1 MSNQSSDV
9 RSSALVEFRAHNV
22 RSFRDEVTLSM
33 ASTAMS
39 EKRYVREVPW
49 REGGKP
55 LSVLPAAGI
64 YGANASGKS
73 NLLKVMD
80 DMRYHVLVSFRH
92 GRPSGGMPRHPFLL
106 DDESRAQPSRYQVEM
121 VLRGVLHQY
130 GFAIDDKRVIEEW
143 AYRYPKG
150 RAALLFYRDAAG
162 VRLGGTERSKGRA
175 VLEILRPNAL
185 FLSTAASA
193 NHPLLL
199 PIYQWFEG
207 NLLLADADNRPVRTG
222 FTAEMLDDDRE
233 RKAVLH
239 LLRAADLGI
248 TGARKVKMDPAEQ
261 ERFQRFLHLLHDE
274 GIEEEPILT
283 FDPIMGVKLVHDG
296 VADEVEIDEADESR
310 GTLVWFGLI
319 GTVLRALA
327 SGSVLLADE
336 LDASL
341 HPRLVQEL
349 LRVFQDPETNTRCA
363 QLIFNSH
370 DMQLL
375 GDSSGSRPLGR
386 DQIWFTEKL
395 NEGTTVLY
403 PLTNYEP
410 RKQEAIGKRYRQGYY
425 GARPIL
431 SIGDTDAAADLV
443 TAGDR

>member
-1 MSNQSSDV
+1 MSDHDLSSYP
-9 RSSALVEFRAHNV
+9 SALIEFRAQNA
-22 RSFRDEVTLSM
+22 RSFRDEVVLSM
-33 ASTAMS
+33 AATSLS
-39 EKRYVREVPW
+39 EPDFVRELPW

-55 LSVLPAAGI
+55 LSVLPAVGI
-64 YGANASGKS
+64 FGANASGKS

-80 DMRYHVLVSFRH
+80 DMQNQVLFSFRH
-92 GRPSGGMPRHPFLL
+92 GRPGGGIPRQPFLL
-106 DDESRAQPSRYQVEM
+106 DEQSKAQPSRYQIEI

-130 GFAIDDKRVIEEW
+130 GFAIDDDRVVEEW

-150 RAALLFYRDAAG
+150 RAALLFHRDTAG
-162 VRLGGTERSKGRA
+162 VHLGAAARGKGRA
-175 VLEILRPNAL
+175 IQEILRPNAL

-199 PIYQWFEG
+199 PIYQWFED
-207 NLLLADADNRPVRTG
+207 NLLLADTDNRPVRMG
-222 FTAEMLDDDRE
+222 FTAEMLDDARD

-248 TGARKVKMDPAEQ
+248 TGARKVKMDPVEQ
-261 ERFQRFLHLLHDE
+261 ERFQRLLYFLHDE
-274 GIEEEPILT
+274 GGDEEPILAS
-283 FDPIMGVKLVHDG
+283 DPIMGVTLVHDG
-296 VADEVEIDEADESR
+296 VAGEIEIDEADESS

-319 GTVLRALA
+319 GPVLRVLA

-349 LRVFQDPETNTRCA
+349 LRIFQDSETNPRCA

-375 GDSSGSRPLGR
+375 GDASGSRPLGR

-395 NEGTTVLY
+395 NDGATHLY
-403 PLTNYEP
+403 PLTDFGP
-410 RKQEAIGKRYRQGYY
+410 RKQEAIEKRYRQGYY

-431 SIGDTDAAADLV
+431 SIGDTDAAAELV
-443 TAGDR
+443 TAGVR